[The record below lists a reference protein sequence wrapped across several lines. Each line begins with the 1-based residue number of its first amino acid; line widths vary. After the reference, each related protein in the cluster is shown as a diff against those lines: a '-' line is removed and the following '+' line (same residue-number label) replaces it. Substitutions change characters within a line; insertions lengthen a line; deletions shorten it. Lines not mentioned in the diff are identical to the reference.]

1 VCGPVTAGPDL
12 DAAQLLETAS
22 IRTGLS
28 DFGPPTFREG
38 LDRVVTGIR
47 EESRLNAAGE
57 ATAPEILVSYL
68 VNRLHVVD
76 WQRRYPEITEAP
88 VVPPVVM
95 IGMGRT
101 GTTILHDLL
110 GQDPGTRVPL
120 TWEVEQPSPPPETA
134 TYETDPRIA
143 EVQARIEAGDAL
155 HPEFK
160 TMHPT
165 GARLAQECIR
175 FTGCEFASGIF
186 LSQFSMPGYF
196 DWLIHDADMA
206 PTYGWHRRFLQLL
219 QWRHPAGPGG
229 APRWVVKSGA
239 HLWALPAL
247 VAEYPDALFI
257 QTHRDPLRVIPS
269 LSSLFATV
277 HRLFS
282 DEVTIPRT
290 AAEWA
295 GPIVEGLDRSVDA
308 RESGLIPPSRV
319 VDVQFQEFVADP
331 FGVIRAIY
339 DHWGAEL
346 TADAEARMRAFLGDN
361 ARDKHGSHRYAWDDT
376 GLDEGEWRER
386 CARYTAHFDVPA
398 DPLARG

>member
-1 VCGPVTAGPDL
+1 MTAGPDL

>member
-1 VCGPVTAGPDL
+1 
-12 DAAQLLETAS
+12 
-22 IRTGLS
+22 GLS

-229 APRWVVKSGA
+229 ASRWVLKSGA